1 MKISIIGEDR
11 KEHEQ
16 VLRLVRVPAGF
27 GCEELLVGETP
38 ITEAQWADGMGGK
51 FTGIDT
57 QKPKTNISAIE
68 AEEFCKRLSEQ
79 TGTTFRLPTE
89 LEQARCLGIEP
100 DELQEY
106 AVLGQNSCPSV
117 RTKLP
122 NEYGLY
128 DVRGLVWE
136 WTAEEEGDS
145 YRLLRGGSWDS
156 YRMYARAV
164 WRDYP
169 HPGDRYFNVGFRV
182 LCVRPPSSQ
191 GDVWQLT

>member
-11 KEHEQ
+11 KESEQ
-16 VLRLVRVPAGF
+16 VLRLVKVPAGF
-27 GCEELLVGETP
+27 GCEELFVGETP
-38 ITEAQWADGMGGK
+38 ITEAQWADVMDGK

-68 AEEFCKRLSEQ
+68 AEEFCRKLSEQ
-79 TGTTFRLPTE
+79 TGMTFRLPTE
-89 LEQARCLGIEP
+89 LEQVRCLGIEP
-100 DELQEY
+100 DELQQY
-106 AVLGQNSCPSV
+106 AVFGQNSCPSV

-136 WTAEEEGDS
+136 WTAEGEGDQ
-145 YRLLRGGSWDS
+145 YRPQRGGSWVGDQ
-156 YRMYARAV
+156 MFARAV
-164 WRDYP
+164 CRSYSI
-169 HPGDRYFNVGFRV
+169 PGSRYNHVGFRV

-191 GDVWQLT
+191 GDVWQPT

>member
-1 MKISIIGEDR
+1 MKITV
-11 KEHEQ
+11 KNTPEQ
-16 VLRLVRVPAGF
+16 PSKPEPELILIPVPAGF
-27 GCEELLVGETP
+27 GCEALLVGETP
-38 ITEAQWADGMGGK
+38 VTEAQWADVMDGK

-136 WTAEEEGDS
+136 WTAEGEGDR
-145 YRLLRGGSWDS
+145 YRRLRGGSWFG
-156 YRMYARAV
+156 YQMGARAV
-164 WRDYP
+164 SRLDCLPAYRD
-169 HPGDRYFNVGFRV
+169 GLAGFRV
-182 LCVRPPSSQ
+182 VVARPK
-191 GDVWQLT
+191 